1 MIHTLRSRT
10 RNDTGTITSS
20 GHYLGVRPDI
30 RPVNTGITLFK
41 GSLSHFE
48 VRASFR
54 DQRYL
59 GVVKTARNSLALM
72 SRMEVRSEDISYV
85 NDSVSIR
92 TFRKLR

>member
-1 MIHTLRSRT
+1 MTQGPSPVADTIWVYDRTLDQS
-10 RNDTGTITSS
+10 
-20 GHYLGVRPDI
+20 
-30 RPVNTGITLFK
+30 GITLFK

-85 NDSVSIR
+85 NDSVSIG